1 MINSFIE
8 LVNESNTPTGLVDEM
23 GIKRVER
30 LSGSDMGAMRQAS
43 LDLRNRQPV
52 KPKIFEE
59 VAGEL
64 ILKLRQINRSS
75 IIVEPISNTRNY
87 YIKFPTDIVEL
98 MQSLKSINESKFV
111 DLFGKWRDVYPTYSD
126 AIKFKI
132 DPVES
137 FQRSHFPGGGIPPS
151 LRGIGLGYKM
161 YRQLL
166 KTVEYISSNTS
177 GSTEK
182 DKAWGSLL
190 SFKGTNG
197 IPNEDDAHAIIGA
210 NNWLAMDK
218 AVPTAKKI
226 KVAESFIASLGG
238 TSSTSPTKFDID
250 DELLEIL
257 PNTVLVK
264 LNRDYI
270 RSLVTDSRISSEK
283 AEQIE
288 STRDEADRLA
298 QERQARADQE
308 AQQRRA
314 REEVS
319 VRERLADRIRQYGAD
334 PDADWDI
341 GDFIVVKTYLYDA
354 SYSGLPIR
362 RVVARN
368 NTEYRAAKI
377 SDAIRIDN
385 GEITPTAANDS
396 RTTTRKSAWVKVNIN
411 QIPDLTRVNLST
423 AEIRYVEA
431 LLNPELV
438 AARQAEVEAA
448 TARRL
453 ETERTQNAERSQSLA
468 TFGTFPPTGAELKRD
483 MANRSAIRNFEL
495 VKKFKS
501 QDFTRNLQFIVLGP
515 AQRDMF
521 RNNWGIPV
529 FIPWKGSQY
538 NPRPISSLAEL
549 TESNAQNITL
559 TNPVNGVTINYP
571 YVGLGLTGYQLSE
584 VTMDDKLSAR
594 SGQHYYIAGHQN
606 AFGIIAKSEYG
617 ARNTSDQKF
626 IYVKAYGWGDRSVS
640 VRLDLL
646 RKIGEPIQI

>member
-23 GIKRVER
+23 GIKKVER

-98 MQSLKSINESKFV
+98 MKSLKSINESKFV
-111 DLFGKWRDVYPTYSD
+111 DLFGKWRDVFPTYSD

-132 DPVES
+132 DDEDS

-161 YRQLL
+161 YRQVL
-166 KTVEYISSNTS
+166 KTLGYISSNPS

-197 IPNEDDAHAIIGA
+197 IANEDDAHAIIGVR
-210 NNWLAMDK
+210 NWLAMDK
-218 AVPTAKKI
+218 ALPTAKKI
-226 KVAESFIASLGG
+226 KVADSFIASLGG

-257 PNTVLVK
+257 PDTVLVK
-264 LNRDYI
+264 LNSDYI
-270 RSLVTDSRISSEK
+270 RSLVTDSRISREK

-288 STRDEADRLA
+288 SSRDEARQQQVDR
-298 QERQARADQE
+298 ERQAREE
-308 AQQRRA
+308 A
-314 REEVS
+314 S
-319 VRERLADRIRQYGAD
+319 VRERLADRLRQYGAD
-334 PDADWDI
+334 PDADWNI

-354 SYSGLPIR
+354 NYSGLPIR
-362 RVVARN
+362 RVVSRN
-368 NTEYRAAKI
+368 NTEYRAVKV

-385 GEITPTAANDS
+385 GEITPSSADDS
-396 RTTTRKSAWVKVNIN
+396 RTTTTKSAWVKVNIN

-448 TARRL
+448 AARRL
-453 ETERTQNAERSQSLA
+453 ETDRTQNAERAQSLA

-483 MANRSAIRNFEL
+483 MSTRSNLRNFEL

-501 QDFTRNLQFIVLGP
+501 QDFTRNLQFIVFGP

-538 NPRPISSLAEL
+538 NPRPISSLSEL

-559 TNPVNGVTINYP
+559 TNPVNGFSINYP
-571 YVGLGLTGYQLSE
+571 FVGLGLTGYQLSE